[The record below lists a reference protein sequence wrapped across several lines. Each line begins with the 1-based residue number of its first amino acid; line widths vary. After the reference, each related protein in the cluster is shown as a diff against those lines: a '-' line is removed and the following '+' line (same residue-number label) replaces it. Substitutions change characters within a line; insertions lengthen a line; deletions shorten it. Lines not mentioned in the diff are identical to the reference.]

1 MSLRKGKTKRILESS
16 IDSALLAVEIYNK
29 PRTVF
34 KVENYISLMIMAWT
48 RLFHAHFNSTIGDK
62 YYYKTGNLY
71 QKVDGER
78 KSWDLSYCIK
88 KYSNLAEAERK
99 NLEFFIALRNKIE
112 HRHIEKET
120 LGIQIFGEC
129 QALLYN
135 YENIL
140 TKLFGEE
147 YAVNENLAFS
157 LQFSKVLTKE
167 QREAQKNVLSIEAQD
182 IIEYINKFRTD
193 LSEDVFNSQ
202 EYSIKLIQIP
212 KVSNT
217 NRNDLSVEFLNWSK
231 LTPEEQE
238 EVKKITTIIKD
249 KTIKVEGA
257 NVGMYKP
264 NKVVSEVVGK
274 GFENFSLHYHTL
286 LWKLFR
292 VRPAENS
299 ETPFD
304 TETKYCHYDE
314 VHGDYVYNEDWVC
327 FIVNLFVNKGITIEN
342 IKTYYEEE
350 KQLSVKDYE

>member
-34 KVENYISLMIMAWT
+34 KVENYISLMIIAWT
-48 RLFHAHFNSTIGDK
+48 RLFHAYFNNTIGDK
-62 YYYKTGNLY
+62 YYYKTGKHY

-78 KSWDLSYCIK
+78 KSWDLSYCIRKYNRLTESEK
-88 KYSNLAEAERK
+88 KNI
-99 NLEFFIALRNKIE
+99 EFFIALRNKIE
-112 HRHIEKET
+112 HRHIEKGI

-129 QALLYN
+129 QSLLYN
-135 YENIL
+135 YENTL
-140 TKLFGEE
+140 TKLFGED

-167 QREAQKNVLSIEAQD
+167 QKEAQKNVLSIEAQD

-193 LSEDVFNSQ
+193 LSEEVFNSQ

-217 NRNDLSVEFLNWSK
+217 SRSDLSVEFLNWSQ

-238 EVKKITTIIKD
+238 EVKRLTAIIKE

-264 NKVVSEVVGK
+264 KKVVSEVVEK
-274 GFENFSLHYHTL
+274 GVANFSLYYHTA
-286 LWKLFR
+286 LWKLFG
-292 VRPAENS
+292 VRPGENS

-314 VHGDYVYNEDWVC
+314 VHSDYVYNENWVG
-327 FIVNLFVNKGITIEN
+327 FIVNLFTNKGLTLEE
-342 IKTYYEEE
+342 IKNYSEEE
-350 KQLSVKDYE
+350 KRLNIKDYE